1 MQTFISIKLFA
12 TLNGYTP
19 DASDN
24 YPVRSGTTIRDL
36 MERLG
41 VPETEIRLIF
51 IDGVKGNLSSVLR
64 GGERVGI
71 FPPVGG
77 G

>member
-1 MQTFISIKLFA
+1 MQTSISIKLFA
-12 TLNGYTP
+12 SLNSYTP

-24 YPVRSGTTIRDL
+24 YPVRPGTTIRDL
-36 MERLG
+36 MEQLG
-41 VPETEIRLIF
+41 VPEAEVRLIF
-51 IDGVKGNLSSVLR
+51 IDGVKGNLSSVLH